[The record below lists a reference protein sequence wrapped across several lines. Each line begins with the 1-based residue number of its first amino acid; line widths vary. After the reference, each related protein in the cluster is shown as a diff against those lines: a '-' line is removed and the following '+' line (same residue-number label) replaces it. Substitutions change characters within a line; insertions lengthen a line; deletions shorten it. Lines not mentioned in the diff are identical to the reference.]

1 MNHLDHKIPVEKSSG
16 RKIFYNKRSVLK
28 NKFDNP
34 IKIDQKIGEQ
44 FLNQKLVKVEENPMS
59 SANRQYRGDKKF
71 IIPSSIFT

>member
-1 MNHLDHKIPVEKSSG
+1 M
-16 RKIFYNKRSVLK
+16 LK